1 MNEAK
6 ALGLLR
12 EKIRLK
18 HMEYSTEKSYSSW
31 LKKYMGFVRT
41 LPAHVEPISYQEY
54 DGDIQ
59 RERFGRQE
67 LGIGATMFFNA
78 AYWILGELEPDEISF
93 VGCSM
98 DYPKG
103 SANTFYGSGNADPLR
118 FSNDMLHIWFLLFE
132 RHALRRKCELVNLGS
147 KTGLM
152 PY

>member
-78 AYWILGELEPDEISF
+78 RIGSSASSNRTKFRLSAVRWTIPRARPIRSMAVATPIPCASATTCCISGF
-93 VGCSM
+93 CCLSGTRF
-98 DYPKG
+98 G
-103 SANTFYGSGNADPLR
+103 ASAS
-118 FSNDMLHIWFLLFE
+118 W
-132 RHALRRKCELVNLGS
+132 
-147 KTGLM
+147 
-152 PY
+152 